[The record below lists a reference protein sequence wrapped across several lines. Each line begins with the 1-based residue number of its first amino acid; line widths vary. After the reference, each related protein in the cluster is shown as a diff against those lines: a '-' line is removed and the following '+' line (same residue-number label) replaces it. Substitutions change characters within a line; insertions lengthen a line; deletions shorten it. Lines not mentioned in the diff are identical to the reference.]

1 MLRRLS
7 VRDAATASTHY
18 QLAETLSNNGAALA
32 RLQSQ
37 GVKTLQFPDDV
48 WDAFGAASKVVLDEN
63 MDDELFARI
72 RTSFEESPKAS
83 SQWLQKSDAFY
94 VEQRT
99 RVLGG

>member
-1 MLRRLS
+1 
-7 VRDAATASTHY
+7 
-18 QLAETLSNNGAALA
+18 
-32 RLQSQ
+32 
-37 GVKTLQFPDDV
+37 
-48 WDAFGAASKVVLDEN
+48 